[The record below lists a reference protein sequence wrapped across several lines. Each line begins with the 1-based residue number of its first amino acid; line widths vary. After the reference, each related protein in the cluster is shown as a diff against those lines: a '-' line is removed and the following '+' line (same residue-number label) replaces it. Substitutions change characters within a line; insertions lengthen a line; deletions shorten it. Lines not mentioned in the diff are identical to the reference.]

1 MPESPARAEPRS
13 AREGKSGGLTPPPLV
28 PRSRAETSA
37 TAPPSDVGRAPEKF
51 AQTTRSQSEQRTT
64 INVAINANTQY
75 SYSCRNFASDMHF
88 NNNMHF
94 NFTINAEN
102 TRLGSTM
109 WPGYNLVQLNHVAI
123 AVATQQSCHARP
135 RTSKNARNA
144 RPRSSIAL
152 ARCLTAF
159 GLPK

>member
-1 MPESPARAEPRS
+1 MPESPARADPRS
-13 AREGKSGGLTPPPLV
+13 AREGKSGGLTSPPQV
-28 PRSRAETSA
+28 PRHSRAETSA
-37 TAPPSDVGRAPEKF
+37 TSAEPSDVGRAPEKF
-51 AQTTRSQSEQRTT
+51 AQTTRSQSEQRKT

-75 SYSCRNFASDMHF
+75 SYSCRNFRYALQYALQF
-88 NNNMHF
+88 RTNK
-94 NFTINAEN
+94 TEN
-102 TRLGSTM
+102 TRLGSSM